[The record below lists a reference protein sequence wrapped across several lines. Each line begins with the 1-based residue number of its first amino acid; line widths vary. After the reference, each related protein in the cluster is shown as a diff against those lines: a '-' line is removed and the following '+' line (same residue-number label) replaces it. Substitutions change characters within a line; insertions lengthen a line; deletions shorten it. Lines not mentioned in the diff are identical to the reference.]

1 MKYGSLAHVG
11 IGKED
16 TWGTPVA
23 AQDYLKFSS
32 EGLTEEIE
40 QVMSEAQ
47 LGIVDEAP
55 SYEGMRSI
63 SGDVSFDVYP
73 NVVGH
78 LLRAAFGAPITT
90 QPDAVGNPTVYQHV
104 FTPVQSNFSNIC
116 ALPPYTFE
124 VHRDFEQAF
133 QYAGAVVND
142 LTFSFGTDT
151 KIMQG
156 TAAVIAKSLAL
167 IAETVPNFEVTNP
180 FLWHQATVNIG
191 GVETDD
197 LQTLEFG
204 VNNSLEG
211 RATLNNTKEI
221 SRVARNGKRTFPVNF
236 TFDLKDL
243 AEYNRFRS
251 QNEVA
256 VTVDLVGANISG
268 THNFQLKIEIPKLRY
283 TSFPINV
290 GGAEAITA
298 QVNGVAKYDSA
309 LAHAVKITLVNTKQN
324 Y

>member
-11 IGKED
+11 IGKEA
-16 TWGTPVA
+16 TWGTPAA

-55 SYEGMRSI
+55 SYDGMRTV

-78 LLRAAFGAPITT
+78 LLRAAFGIPVTS
-90 QPDAVGNPTVYQHV
+90 QPDAVGSPTVYQHV
-104 FTPVQSNFSNIC
+104 FTPVQSNFSNVC

-142 LTFSFGTDT
+142 LTLSFGTDT

-180 FLWHQATVNIG
+180 FLWHQSTVSIG
-191 GVETDD
+191 GVENDD
-197 LQTLEFG
+197 LQTFEFG
-204 VNNSLEG
+204 INNSLEG
-211 RATLNNTKEI
+211 RSTLNNTKEI
-221 SRVARNGKRTFPVNF
+221 SRIARNGKRTFPVKL

-243 AEYNRFRS
+243 AEFNRFRN

-256 VTVDLVGANISG
+256 LTIDLVGANISG
-268 THNFQLKIEIPKLRY
+268 TNNFSLKIEIPKLRY
-283 TSFPINV
+283 TAFPINV

-298 QVNGVAKYDSA
+298 QVDGIAKYDST
-309 LAHAVKITLVNTKQN
+309 LTHAMKVTLVNTKQN